1 METTATIKTWHEAA
15 GLRQDF
21 VRLNRA
27 WIERFFKIEP
37 CDEKIFANPGKII
50 DDGGEIFFAVAEGKA
65 VGCCALVDHGG
76 GRYELAKMAVDPAF
90 QGLRIGW
97 LLGGAVVAAARR
109 RKAQELFLEANTA
122 LTASVG
128 LYHKLGFEKAE
139 CQRPA
144 YGRCN
149 LFMELNKDLL

>member
-1 METTATIKTWHEAA
+1 M
-15 GLRQDF
+15 RSDF

-27 WIERFFKIEP
+27 WIERFFRIEP
-37 CDEKIFANPGKII
+37 CDEKIFANPGRIV
-50 DDGGEIFFAVAEGKA
+50 DDGGEIFFAVADGKS
-65 VGCCALVDHGG
+65 VGCCALVDHGNHH
-76 GRYELAKMAVDPAF
+76 YELAKMAVDPDF
-90 QGLRIGW
+90 QGMHIGL
-97 LLGGAVVAAARR
+97 LLGNAVVAEARR
-109 RKAQELFLEANTA
+109 RKAHELFLEANTA

-149 LFMELNKDLL
+149 LFMKLNKDLL